1 MEFADLVEIMFGKMI
16 SVIPFL
22 GLGFAMFCLA
32 FLGVT
37 TKQTDEFENVFSNGS
52 FQGNPIQDAILPRGI
67 GPSTS
72 RWHHPLWHRAGQR
85 KSVSSEMMANGI
97 PDLS

>member
-1 MEFADLVEIMFGKMI
+1 MEFADLVEFICLEKIMCHFFFRPWFPYV
-16 SVIPFL
+16 SL
-22 GLGFAMFCLA
+22 GLSGR
-32 FLGVT
+32 VP
-37 TKQTDEFENVFSNGS
+37 TKQTDEFEKVVSNGS

-85 KSVSSEMMANGI
+85 KSFFIQNDGKWD
-97 PDLS
+97 P